1 MPMFSNPNPSV
12 LQAQRDFFLTC
23 ATRDPEFRV
32 KQLKILRK
40 AILAYEERLYE
51 AFWKDLRKS
60 KFEVYATEIG
70 FVLEE
75 LGLHIRNVHRW
86 SKPQKTGTNQ
96 LLHFWSK
103 SRIYQEPFGLVLVMA
118 PWNYPFQLLIN
129 PLIGAIS
136 AGNCAALKPSELTPT
151 IAGVMGEMIGE
162 YFSTEYISFFNG
174 DVELSKALFNE
185 HWDLIF
191 FTGSPAVG
199 RFVMESAV
207 KNLCP
212 LVLELGGKS
221 PCIVDAGARLEV
233 AASRIV
239 WGKFLNAGQTC
250 IAPDYLFVHS
260 SVKDEFLHLMS
271 KKITRYFGANPKE
284 SKDFPRIVS
293 EGKTQRL
300 AGFLSHGKLIA
311 GGEVDIHDRFISP
324 TILDDIKP
332 DDPIMQEEIFGP
344 ILPVMEFSDISVV
357 FNYINSHPKPLAL
370 YYFSEDKAGQS
381 EVLEK
386 TSSGGACINDVI
398 IHIANSN
405 MPFGGVGN
413 SGMGKYHGKYSFEAF
428 SHQRAVMSKSTR
440 TDVPVR
446 YPPYNGKLGI
456 LKMLLK

>member
-1 MPMFSNPNPSV
+1 MYIDPTPSI
-12 LQAQRDFFLTC
+12 LEAQREYFLTH

-32 KQLKILRK
+32 SQLRILKK
-40 AILAYEERLYE
+40 AILAYEEKLYD

-60 KFEVYATEIG
+60 RFEVYATEIG

-75 LGLHIRNVHRW
+75 LGLHIRNLHRW
-86 SKPQKTGTNQ
+86 SEPRKVGTNQ

-103 SRIYQEPFGLVLVMA
+103 SRIYQEPYGLVLIMA

-136 AGNCAALKPSELTPT
+136 AGNCAALKPSELTPSV
-151 IAGVMGEMIGE
+151 AGVMGEMIGE
-162 YFSTEYISFFNG
+162 YFHPGYISFFKG
-174 DVELSKALFNE
+174 EVELSKALLRE
-185 HWDLIF
+185 KWDKIF

-199 RFVMESAV
+199 RFVMESAA

-212 LVLELGGKS
+212 VILELGGKS
-221 PCIVDAGARLEV
+221 PCIVDADARLEV

-260 SVKDEFLHLMS
+260 SVKDEFLQLMS
-271 KKITRYFGANPKE
+271 RNITRYFGTNPKE

-293 EGKTQRL
+293 ESKTQRL
-300 AGFLSHGKLIA
+300 AGFLSKGKLIA
-311 GGEVDIHDRFISP
+311 GGEADIHDRFISP
-324 TILDDIKP
+324 TILDEIKP
-332 DDPIMQEEIFGP
+332 EDEIMQEEIFGP
-344 ILPVMEFSDISVV
+344 ILPVMEFDDFSEVIT
-357 FNYINSHPKPLAL
+357 YINNHPKPLAL
-370 YYFSEDKAGQS
+370 YYFSEDKAKQS
-381 EVLEK
+381 EVLAK

-398 IHIANSN
+398 IHIANAN

-413 SGMGKYHGKYSFEAF
+413 SGMGRYHGKYSFETF
-428 SHQRAVMSKSTR
+428 SHQRAVITKSTR

-446 YPPYNGKLGI
+446 YPPYKGKFGI